1 MKAAFV
7 GGGAFRLVGILREA
21 LSYPELFADGEIRLF
36 DLNASRA
43 RAVAQ
48 MVTKTPEFSAVRCR
62 ITCPST
68 LEEAMEGVDMVGVIL
83 MGGSYRTHRL
93 ADKISY
99 DHGFASSDNV
109 SPNGAMLGLK
119 TGATLLNIARKMEQC
134 CPQAWLVDFANPI
147 AVLSGMVNNHTK
159 IQAFGI
165 CEGYTNHEWDLGR
178 IFGRDEQSDKFAV
191 ETAGINHLSFIL
203 KGTYKG
209 GDLFTALDRR
219 LKPGWK
225 MCRMDAYRGRAVNQR
240 ISHGVEEVVRFYR
253 ELGVLIFSTEGD
265 GMEHMDYEYCVQ
277 RQTHGVKA
285 PGPAQMNAELKKF
298 TQARAAAQ
306 EHFEKLLGRDL
317 DLKFWNTAA
326 KTAGVQWAAKS
337 KRSAFVEIMRGR
349 AGHKV
354 PIVTSR
360 LNLGAV
366 EGFTDRTVLEYSQII
381 EHGVFRAAGHYQ
393 VPAIMHGML
402 AGIANHQTM
411 LGDAMATEDPKLLAQ
426 ALLAYPIRQFS
437 PAARSLFKQ
446 LLQLNRDEI
455 QPKLRQAV
463 DYL

>member
-1 MKAAFV
+1 MKVAFV

-21 LSYPELFADGEIRLF
+21 LSYPGLFADGEIRLF
-36 DLNASRA
+36 DLNVPRA
-43 RAVAQ
+43 HAVAQ
-48 MVTKTPEFSAVRCR
+48 MVAKTPEYTAVKCR
-62 ITCPST
+62 ITCPT
-68 LEEAMEGVDMVGVIL
+68 RLEAALEGVDMVGVIL
-83 MGGSYRTHRL
+83 MGGSYRTYRL

-99 DHGFASSDNV
+99 EHGFLSSDNV

-119 TGATLLNIARKMEQC
+119 TGATLLNIASQMEHY
-134 CPQAWLVDFANPI
+134 CPKAWLVDFANPI
-147 AVLSGMVNNHTK
+147 AVLSGMINNHTK

-165 CEGYTNHEWDLGR
+165 CAGFTNHEWDLAR
-178 IFGRDEQSDKFAV
+178 IFGKDEQGDGFAV

-203 KGTYKG
+203 KGTYQG
-209 GDLFTALDRR
+209 RDLFAALNKR
-219 LKPGWK
+219 LKTKWK
-225 MCRMDAYRGRAVNQR
+225 MCPMDSFRGRMVNER
-240 ISHGVEEVVRFYR
+240 IARGVIEVVRFYR

-265 GMEHMDYEYCVQ
+265 GMEHMNYEHCVQ
-277 RQTHGVKA
+277 RQRHGAKA

-306 EHFEKLLGRDL
+306 KHFENLLDKDL

-326 KTAGVQWAAKS
+326 KKPGVEWAAKS
-337 KRSAFVEIMRGR
+337 KRSAFVEMMRGR
-349 AGHKV
+349 AGQTV
-354 PIVTSR
+354 PVVTST
-360 LNLGAV
+360 LNMGAV

-381 EHGVFRAAGHYQ
+381 ENSRVRPASHYQ
-393 VPAIMHGML
+393 VPAIMHGLL

-455 QPKLRQAV
+455 QPKLRRAV
-463 DYL
+463 EYL

>member
-109 SPNGAMLGLK
+109 SPNDAMLGLK
-119 TGATLLNIARKMEQC
+119 TGATLLNIARKMERC

-147 AVLSGMVNNHTK
+147 AVLSGIVNNHTK

-178 IFGRDEQSDKFAV
+178 K
-191 ETAGINHLSFIL
+191 
-203 KGTYKG
+203 
-209 GDLFTALDRR
+209 
-219 LKPGWK
+219 
-225 MCRMDAYRGRAVNQR
+225 
-240 ISHGVEEVVRFYR
+240 
-253 ELGVLIFSTEGD
+253 
-265 GMEHMDYEYCVQ
+265 
-277 RQTHGVKA
+277 
-285 PGPAQMNAELKKF
+285 
-298 TQARAAAQ
+298 
-306 EHFEKLLGRDL
+306 
-317 DLKFWNTAA
+317 
-326 KTAGVQWAAKS
+326 
-337 KRSAFVEIMRGR
+337 
-349 AGHKV
+349 
-354 PIVTSR
+354 
-360 LNLGAV
+360 
-366 EGFTDRTVLEYSQII
+366 
-381 EHGVFRAAGHYQ
+381 
-393 VPAIMHGML
+393 
-402 AGIANHQTM
+402 
-411 LGDAMATEDPKLLAQ
+411 
-426 ALLAYPIRQFS
+426 
-437 PAARSLFKQ
+437 
-446 LLQLNRDEI
+446 
-455 QPKLRQAV
+455 
-463 DYL
+463 